1 MPSARVHACA
11 RARESRRARASQRSA
26 SHGLAL
32 LWCREKHHAVKSPAC
47 FSKVHQYRGS
57 FLGKFQAARNGRRG
71 APHGVVALSCPEVR
85 GAKSTTAAA
94 QSEEPFFCSR
104 DAAPAVDRGRPSGAV
119 LAAFATPVQGMA
131 TAHTAWTAAL
141 SQLRDAPQPAERSEA
156 IDQITEL
163 LQSSDWQLPDGL
175 GVEVVAAL
183 RERLSDTN
191 WCASPQPPAAP
202 RKFGQLRFWPT
213 YSPLVLRLSW
223 CSPSAPC
230 AGLSASAACS

>member
-1 MPSARVHACA
+1 MY
-11 RARESRRARASQRSA
+11 ESDTASSR
-26 SHGLAL
+26 
-32 LWCREKHHAVKSPAC
+32 SPAWV
-47 FSKVHQYRGS
+47 SSHRSRG
-57 FLGKFQAARNGRRG
+57 GGNTQPQRGQAAAERE
-71 APHGVVALSCPEVR
+71 ASFFLAALPQPSDEGC
-85 GAKSTTAAA
+85 
-94 QSEEPFFCSR
+94 
-104 DAAPAVDRGRPSGAV
+104 PSGAV
-119 LAAFATPVQGMA
+119 LAALATPACGMA

-163 LQSSDWQLPDGL
+163 LQSSDWQLPDAL

-213 YSPLVLRLSW
+213 CSPLVLRLSW